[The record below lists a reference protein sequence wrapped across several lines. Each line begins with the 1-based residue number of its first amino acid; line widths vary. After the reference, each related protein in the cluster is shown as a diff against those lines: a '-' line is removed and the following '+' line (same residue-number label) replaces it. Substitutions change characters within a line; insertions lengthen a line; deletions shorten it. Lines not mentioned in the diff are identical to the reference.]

1 MIHAKSVRRL
11 PIAMRMM
18 ASALLLV
25 VLVLPVAGGLLS
37 WNFRE
42 AVNSAF
48 NERLGSLLNVVIA
61 GVSYDVRQDA
71 LVTNRQL
78 GDSRFDRVFSGWYW
92 QVSDGNERVLTSRS
106 LWDQRLPVSGDPGR
120 VFRTVAG
127 PRDKQLRVLE
137 RDIRLPDL
145 EDVLHVQVAASMDE
159 VEAQIARFQA
169 LLWLS
174 LATLGGLLIVL
185 IGLQIRWGLAP
196 LRRIEQSLKAVERGV
211 QPSVET
217 NLPRE
222 LARLAK
228 AINTVL
234 ERDQRLIERGRTA
247 TGNLAHALKT
257 PVAVLGTLAE
267 RLPEGQQAAIQAEL
281 KRLDEAVRHHLARA
295 SAAGPVELGAEQEV
309 ATVLEPVVEGV
320 RRLASRR
327 KLGFQSNL
335 KKGLRV
341 RIDAQDLQEIVGN
354 LLENAINW
362 AKTSIILSGSVE
374 GGWLVLSV
382 SDDGPGMSQETR
394 QEALSRGGRLD
405 ETKPGSG
412 LGLAIVTELAA
423 LHGGELRLDD
433 SPEGG
438 LRAEVVLPLTN
449 RRSGRA

>member
-1 MIHAKSVRRL
+1 MRSKRMRRL
-11 PIAMRMM
+11 PIALRMM
-18 ASALLLV
+18 VSALILV
-25 VLVLPVAGGLLS
+25 VLVLPVAGALLS

-42 AVNSAF
+42 AVHSAF
-48 NERLGSLLNVVIA
+48 NERLESLLNVVIA
-61 GVSYDVRQDA
+61 GVNYDVRQDA

-92 QVSDGNERVLTSRS
+92 QVTDDGERVLTSRS
-106 LWDQRLPVSGDPGR
+106 LWDQRLAVSDEQGM
-120 VFRTVAG
+120 VFHNATG
-127 PRDKQLRVLE
+127 PRDKPLRVLE

-145 EDVLHVQVAASMDE
+145 EEVLHVQVAASLDE

-174 LATLGGLLIVL
+174 LVTLGGLLIVL

-196 LRRIEQSLKAVERGV
+196 LRRIEQSLKAVERGE
-211 QPSVET
+211 QPSVDT
-217 NLPRE
+217 HLPKE
-222 LARLAK
+222 LARLAG

-234 ERDQRLIERGRTA
+234 ERDRRLIERGRTA

-267 RLPEGQQAAIQAEL
+267 RLPESQQAAMRAEL

-295 SAAGPVELGAEQEV
+295 SAAGPVALGAEQEI
-309 ATVLEPVVEGV
+309 ATVLEPVVEGI

-327 KLGFQSNL
+327 KLVFQSTL

-354 LLENAINW
+354 LLENAVHW
-362 AKTSIILSGSVE
+362 ARSSIALAGGVE

-382 SDDGPGMSQETR
+382 TDDGPGMSQESR
-394 QEALSRGGRLD
+394 HEALSRGGRLD
-405 ETKPGSG
+405 ETQPGSG

-438 LRAEVVLPLTN
+438 LRAEVVLPLAN
-449 RRSGRA
+449 RRS

>member
-1 MIHAKSVRRL
+1 MIHAKSVQRL

-211 QPSVET
+211 
-217 NLPRE
+217 
-222 LARLAK
+222 
-228 AINTVL
+228 
-234 ERDQRLIERGRTA
+234 
-247 TGNLAHALKT
+247 
-257 PVAVLGTLAE
+257 
-267 RLPEGQQAAIQAEL
+267 
-281 KRLDEAVRHHLARA
+281 
-295 SAAGPVELGAEQEV
+295 
-309 ATVLEPVVEGV
+309 
-320 RRLASRR
+320 
-327 KLGFQSNL
+327 
-335 KKGLRV
+335 
-341 RIDAQDLQEIVGN
+341 
-354 LLENAINW
+354 
-362 AKTSIILSGSVE
+362 
-374 GGWLVLSV
+374 
-382 SDDGPGMSQETR
+382 
-394 QEALSRGGRLD
+394 
-405 ETKPGSG
+405 
-412 LGLAIVTELAA
+412 
-423 LHGGELRLDD
+423 
-433 SPEGG
+433 
-438 LRAEVVLPLTN
+438 
-449 RRSGRA
+449 

>member
-1 MIHAKSVRRL
+1 MLAERLRRL
-11 PIAMRMM
+11 PIAARMLL
-18 ASALLLV
+18 SALVLV
-25 VLVLPVAGGLLS
+25 VLVLPAAGALLS

-42 AVNSAF
+42 AVNTAF
-48 NERLGSLLNVVIA
+48 NERLESLLNVVIA
-61 GVSYDVRQDA
+61 GVSYDVRQNA

-92 QVSDGNERVLTSRS
+92 QVSDEGERVLTSRS
-106 LWDQRLPVSGDPGR
+106 LWDQRLAVSRESGMT
-120 VFRTVAG
+120 FRTVTG

-137 RDIRLPDL
+137 RDIRLPNL
-145 EDVLHVQVAASMDE
+145 EDLLHVQVAADLGE
-159 VEAQIARFQA
+159 VEAQIARFQT

-196 LRRIEQSLKAVERGV
+196 LRRVEQSLKAVEQGR

-217 NLPRE
+217 DLPKE
-222 LARLAK
+222 LARLAG

-234 ERDQRLIERGRTA
+234 DRDQRLIERGRTA
-247 TGNLAHALKT
+247 AGNLAHALKT

-267 RLPEGQQAAIQAEL
+267 RLPEEQQVAMRAEL

-295 SAAGPVELGAEQEV
+295 SAAGPVALGAEQEV
-309 ATVLEPVVEGV
+309 ATVLEPVIEGI
-320 RRLASRR
+320 RRLAGRR
-327 KLGFQSNL
+327 NLVFQSDL
-335 KKGLRV
+335 QQGLQV
-341 RIDAQDLQEIVGN
+341 RIDAQDLQEIAGN

-362 AKTSIILSGSVE
+362 AESCVKLAGVIE

-382 SDDGPGMSQETR
+382 SDDGPGMSPDTR

-405 ETKPGSG
+405 ESRSGSG
-412 LGLAIVTELAA
+412 LGLAIVTELAL
-423 LHGGELRLDD
+423 LHGGELRLDN

-438 LRAEVVLPLTN
+438 LRAEVVLPMTQL
-449 RRSGRA
+449 RSRL